1 MTSLQAGK
9 VFIIEGI
16 IGAGKTTFAKL
27 LSEHLNCEWLQEPDE
42 KKGNPYL
49 SLFYADQKRWA
60 LTMQMHLLNTRF
72 RMHKH
77 AQWKTMQTQEN
88 VVIDRSYFG
97 DTAFARL
104 QLKNGTLTQDEYNTY
119 VTCYHNMTSSVLL
132 PQICIHLITT
142 PEVSNKRIAKRMEI
156 QTGRKCESAIDLK
169 YLEDLH
175 KEETLMIDTL
185 EKQGVKIIRLDWNE
199 EKTEEEIKDSIK
211 KICED
216 VNDYIIPDLLMNL
229 HRRTL

>member
-1 MTSLQAGK
+1 MVYEKSGT

-27 LSEHLNCEWLQEPDE
+27 LSEHLKCEWLQEPDE
-42 KKGNPYL
+42 KSGNPYL
-49 SLFYADQKRWA
+49 SLFYNDQKRWA

-72 RMHKH
+72 RMHSH
-77 AQWKTMQTQEN
+77 AQWKTMQTNED

-104 QLKNGTLTQDEYNTY
+104 QLRNGTLSEDEFNTY
-119 VTCYHNMTSSVLL
+119 TMCYHNMTSSVLL

-142 PEVSNKRIAKRMEI
+142 PEVSNKRISKRMEI
-156 QTGRKCESAIDLK
+156 QTGRKCESVIDLK
-169 YLEDLH
+169 YLENLH
-175 KEETLMIDTL
+175 EEEELMISTL

-199 EKTEEEIKDSIK
+199 EKTEEEIRQSITDICEEIK
-211 KICED
+211 K
-216 VNDYIIPDLLMNL
+216 YKIPDLLTNL
-229 HRRTL
+229 HRRTV